1 VGVVMLE
8 RAGRESTE
16 EVSEIT
22 RGVLLRAVAYQGSLC
37 NTHHCGAATVLE
49 GLICSRAM
57 EGRGCSGGWEVEKWG
72 G

>member
-1 VGVVMLE
+1 MD
-8 RAGRESTE
+8 

-22 RGVLLRAVAYQGSLC
+22 RGVLFRAVAYRGSLC
-37 NTHHCGAATVLE
+37 NAHHFGAATVLE

-57 EGRGCSGGWEVEKWG
+57 EGRGCNGEWKVERWG